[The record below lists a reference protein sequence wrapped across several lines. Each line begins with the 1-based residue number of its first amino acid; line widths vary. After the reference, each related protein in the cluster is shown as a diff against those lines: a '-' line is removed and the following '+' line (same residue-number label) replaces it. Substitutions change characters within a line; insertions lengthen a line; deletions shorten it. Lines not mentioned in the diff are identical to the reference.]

1 MQQNFLLDIH
11 HIVPAQRACNFDTS
25 AVRKVCNSR
34 LCDRLRSSATIWK
47 QLSLRS
53 SAICALR
60 SAIVCNRLR
69 SSAIIWKPAL
79 ILQSLIRLI
88 VYFFILPYVHIF
100 VFLTCRTGGLAGQRA
115 KRDTRARIFFVSGF
129 ALVGA
134 LRARVSRF
142 ILCPAN
148 PPVLQATFSQLF
160 IGSLFPSPHSFSLS
174 VRCSSLIK

>member
-1 MQQNFLLDIH
+1 MQQ
-11 HIVPAQRACNFDTS
+11 S
-25 AVRKVCNSR
+25 
-34 LCDRLRSSATIWK
+34 
-47 QLSLRS
+47 
-53 SAICALR
+53 ALR
-60 SAIVCNRLR
+60 SLAIVCDYMETTLFAIVCDLRFAIRDRLQ

-100 VFLTCRTGGLAGQRA
+100 IFLTCRTGGLAGQRA